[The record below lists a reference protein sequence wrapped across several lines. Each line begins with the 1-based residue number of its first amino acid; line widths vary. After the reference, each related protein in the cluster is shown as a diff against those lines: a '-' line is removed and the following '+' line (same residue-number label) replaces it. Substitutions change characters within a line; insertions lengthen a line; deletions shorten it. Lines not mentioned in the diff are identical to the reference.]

1 MYKSFELS
9 ESQTYDVDLFHRE
22 LGPLGRGRLSFGAEK
37 MPQVTFRMTSP
48 ANSLSENQK
57 LELVQAKTEN
67 GRCFSLFECEYLS
80 HTLLSSYLIDG
91 DVPTSEFRH
100 IHARYDEISAWF
112 FQWQRIDGKVG
123 EKLEWSEEL
132 VPLVACIQE
141 GREQFSVKSE
151 YYGTLSG
158 SGEDRTLHQHIQF
171 AFERT
176 NGLFKL
182 RDLKSKTLLLSS
194 LLSILIGHPVS
205 LVSLDIGTPQG
216 RRHAAY
222 FPTAKRAEAD
232 MQQASVLRY
241 LLAKNNIEERWQT
254 IFERYYRSSF
264 RKLSWMRLAGMKR
277 FSGFWEHKALAYV
290 SLLDRYVTQLAESVN
305 GSLRI
310 EAYTAKLIK
319 FNEKIRELSSPLTAA
334 QIDEVSAIAETIFEQ
349 ERGLTFVEKYE
360 IALKHTDS
368 DISKIINLSD
378 EDFRLVKRMRDK
390 IAHGDDVEIQQNDFQ
405 KVNTI
410 VARLALLL
418 TYWAFLDIGLTNDDF
433 TMCLRRTHHRLRFDA
448 ELDQV
453 HLARVTQTAAFFA
466 VSEAKLQ
473 SLIAKPVPKVSACF
487 VQGENGELE
496 FSEKYTNAYRD
507 WQADRT
513 REPGVFSHS
522 SIFGVPEGVVRTI
535 SEAYIEAT
543 NDRLAL
549 LQVFVFDEAALSAA
563 HKGESVT

>member
-9 ESQTYDVDLFHRE
+9 DSQTYDVDLFHKD

-48 ANSLSENQK
+48 AKSLSENQK
-57 LELVQAKTEN
+57 LDLVQAKTEN

-80 HTLLSSYLIDG
+80 YTLLANYLIDG
-91 DVPTSEFRH
+91 DVQTGDFRH
-100 IHARYDEISAWF
+100 IHARYDEVSAWF
-112 FQWQRIDGKVG
+112 FQWQRIDGEVG

-132 VPLVACIQE
+132 VPLIATIQE

-151 YYGTLSG
+151 YCGTLSG

-205 LVSLDIGTPQG
+205 LISLDISTPQG
-216 RRHAAY
+216 RLHAAY
-222 FPTAKRAEAD
+222 FPSPRRDKVD
-232 MQQASVLRY
+232 QQHASVLRY
-241 LLAKNNIEERWQT
+241 LVEKHSIEDRWQT

-264 RKLSWMRLAGMKR
+264 RKLSWMRLAGMQR

-305 GSLRI
+305 GSLKI
-310 EAYTAKLIK
+310 EAHTAKLIT
-319 FNEKIRELSSPLTAA
+319 FNAKLKELSNPLTAA
-334 QIDEVSAIAETIFEQ
+334 QIEELSAVAETVFEQ

-360 IALKHTDS
+360 IALRHTDS

-390 IAHGDDVEIQQNDFQ
+390 IAHGDDVEIQQNEFQ
-405 KVNTI
+405 RINAI

-418 TYWAFLDIGLTNDDF
+418 TYWAFLDIGLTNEDF

-453 HLARVTQTAAFFA
+453 HLARVTQTAEFFA
-466 VSEAKLQ
+466 VSDAKLQ
-473 SLIAKPVPKVSACF
+473 SLIAKPVPRVSACF

-496 FSEKYTNAYRD
+496 FSEKYTNAYRE
-507 WQADRT
+507 WQSDRT
-513 REPGVFSHS
+513 RESGIFSHS
-522 SIFGVPEGVVRTI
+522 NIFGVPEGVVRAI
-535 SEAYIEAT
+535 SEAYIESE
-543 NDRLAL
+543 NKRLAL
-549 LQVFVFDEAALSAA
+549 HQVFLFDEAALSATHRGDSA
-563 HKGESVT
+563 N